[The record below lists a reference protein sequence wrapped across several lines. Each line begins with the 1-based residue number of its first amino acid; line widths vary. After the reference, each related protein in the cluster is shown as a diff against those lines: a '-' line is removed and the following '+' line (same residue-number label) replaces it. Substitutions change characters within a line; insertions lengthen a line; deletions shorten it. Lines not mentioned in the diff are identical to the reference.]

1 MRSSISHVGRAVLP
15 VLVLVACLPGASAPS
30 RAALSSSAGPPSPWT
45 GAHSFVAG
53 PFAGS
58 AAGAHSSVA
67 GPFAGPFAG
76 AAAGASAAG
85 DPMAG
90 VSGAGIRA
98 GPGGRFRWPLPG
110 APRVVRR
117 FDPPPQPWLSG
128 HRGVDLAAAPG
139 APVLAAGAGTVLFAG
154 SVAGRPVLTVG
165 HADGLRTTYE
175 PVRSRL
181 TAGTRVDA
189 GTPVGDLLAGH
200 PGCAETACLHWGL
213 RRETEYLDPLALL
226 GLGRVRLLPLH
237 PVSDGSAVV
246 AG

>member
-1 MRSSISHVGRAVLP
+1 MRISISPAGRAVLS
-15 VLVLVACLPGASAPS
+15 VLFFAACLPGASAPS
-30 RAALSSSAGPPSPWT
+30 RVVLSSSAGPLSSWT

-58 AAGAHSSVA
+58 AAGAYSSVA
-67 GPFAGPFAG
+67 GPFPGSSG
-76 AAAGASAAG
+76 DASAAG

-90 VSGAGIRA
+90 VSGAGRRA
-98 GPGGRFRWPLPG
+98 APGERFRWPLPG

-139 APVLAAGAGTVLFAG
+139 APVLAAGAGIVLFAG
-154 SVAGRPVLTVG
+154 TVAGRPVLTVG
-165 HADGLRTTYE
+165 HPDGLRTTYE
-175 PVRSRL
+175 PVRSRV
-181 TAGTRVDA
+181 TAGAPVEA

-200 PGCAETACLHWGL
+200 PGCVEAACLHWGL
-213 RRETEYLDPLALL
+213 RRDAEYLDPLALL

-237 PVSDGSAVV
+237 PVPDGSAVV

>member
-1 MRSSISHVGRAVLP
+1 MLVVGRVSGVRTSISPAGRAVLS
-15 VLVLVACLPGASAPS
+15 VLFLVACLPGASVPS
-30 RAALSSSAGPPSPWT
+30 RATLSSSAGPLSSWT

-53 PFAGS
+53 PLSGS
-58 AAGAHSSVA
+58 
-67 GPFAGPFAG
+67 
-76 AAAGASAAG
+76 AAGASAAG

-90 VSGAGIRA
+90 VSGAGVRA
-98 GPGGRFRWPLPG
+98 APGGRFRWPLPG
-110 APRVVRR
+110 APRVARR

-165 HADGLRTTYE
+165 HSDGLRTTYE

-181 TAGTRVDA
+181 TAGTPVDA

-200 PGCAETACLHWGL
+200 QGCAETACLHWGL
-213 RRETEYLDPLALL
+213 RRDAEYLDPLALL

-237 PVSDGSAVV
+237 RVPDGSAVV
-246 AG
+246 PG

>member
-1 MRSSISHVGRAVLP
+1 MRTSISPAGRAVLS
-15 VLVLVACLPGASAPS
+15 VLFLAACLPGASAPS
-30 RAALSSSAGPPSPWT
+30 RAALSSSAGPLSSRA
-45 GAHSFVAG
+45 GADSFVAG
-53 PFAGS
+53 PFAG
-58 AAGAHSSVA
+58 
-67 GPFAGPFAG
+67 P
-76 AAAGASAAG
+76 AAGASAAD
-85 DPMAG
+85 DPVAG

-98 GPGGRFRWPLPG
+98 APGGRFRWPLPG

-139 APVLAAGAGTVLFAG
+139 APVLAAGAGTILFAG
-154 SVAGRPVLTVG
+154 TVAGRPVLTVG

-200 PGCAETACLHWGL
+200 PGCTEAACLHWGL